1 MYQPVRVLSVV
12 VKTARRPLLVVRL
25 AESIRSV
32 LQQDLPMIDVDDGP
46 SPHPPEIMAEVGR
59 FPLIKYVVA
68 DRGDL
73 GISEGGLIGVNMV
86 RTKYFVNMDDD
97 NVVTRSWDAAKMT
110 ELLDTS
116 DLTLVG
122 ARTDSLLWPAFLE
135 FGYNEHRQPVIFH
148 YKESCKAANQG
159 LPFFPPCLRCDLTS
173 NSFIARTRD
182 VLEVGGWSQELK
194 VSEHQ
199 DLFLRLKAA
208 GKKVVWCPTF
218 EVNNVHESESD
229 MQTASEGADKTY
241 YIMRYKRWLRM
252 KMMFRNR
259 WNVEDYLYIPYNK
272 WKRRS
277 RDWLYDM

>member
-1 MYQPVRVLSVV
+1 MR
-12 VKTARRPLLVVRL
+12 
-25 AESIRSV
+25 
-32 LQQDLPMIDVDDGP
+32 
-46 SPHPPEIMAEVGR
+46 
-59 FPLIKYVVA
+59 YVVA
-68 DRGDL
+68 DRDDL
-73 GISEGGLIGVNMV
+73 GISEGRMMGVHMV

-116 DLTLVG
+116 DLSLVG

-173 NSFIARTRD
+173 NSFIARIKD

-199 DLFLRLKAA
+199 DLFLRLKAG
-208 GKKVVWCPTF
+208 GKKVVWCPSF
-218 EVNNVHESESD
+218 EVNNVHGSEIHS
-229 MQTASEGADKTY
+229 TSGANKSY
-241 YIMRYKRWLRM
+241 YKMRYLRKERM
-252 KMMFRNR
+252 KAMFCNH
-259 WNVEDYLYIPYNK
+259 WNIEYYLFVRKNWRTK
-272 WKRRS
+272 WPQN
-277 RDWLYDM
+277 WLHDM